1 MKSNPIT
8 AVCIY
13 HKGTYNNLRDSY
25 NIILKYIENNGYEI
39 IDNVRE
45 CYIDGCWNKE
55 NEADYL
61 TEIQFPVKKR

>member
-1 MKSNPIT
+1 MLCLFLANMCQM
-8 AVCIY
+8 VY
-13 HKGTYNNLRDSY
+13 Y
-25 NIILKYIENNGYEI
+25 ILKYIENNGYEI